1 MDNAIK
7 GEIRPPT
14 EIAGKKNKKGGNIA
28 LNVICALIALLLL
41 AVGFTV
47 SSVSQKPEGEQQLI
61 TGAKVLFRVDFSDLL
76 GIEKTETVTEQQAD
90 ADNTAEEDKPPL
102 VAPLYMLTVTET
114 QVNSLIVVLLIG
126 LFCFWLTRNLKVIPE
141 SKKQIVAEWIVE
153 KVTALVHGNMS
164 QEFTGFAPFITA
176 LISLSAISS
185 LTSLLGW
192 YPPTA
197 ELNTIVGWSV
207 IVFILITYEKL
218 RAGLFEYLK
227 GYTKPIFIMAP
238 LNLLGEI
245 ATPLSMTFR
254 HFGNVCSGLVISA
267 LLTKVL
273 TSASS
278 AIWGLLGVEGLLSQ
292 FAFLRVGIPAVFSLY
307 FDIFSGCL
315 QAFIFCMLTMINIY
329 LAYDDSMQTRREKA
343 EKKAKRLAKKKEK
356 ALAKESAG
364 SAPDA

>member
-7 GEIRPPT
+7 GEVRPPT
-14 EIAGKKNKKGGNIA
+14 AASAPKRKGKNIA
-28 LNVICALIALLLL
+28 LNLICALIALLLL

-47 SSVSQKPEGEQQLI
+47 SSVSQKAEGEQQLI

-76 GIEKTETVTEQQAD
+76 GIEKDEAVQPTD
-90 ADNTAEEDKPPL
+90 AESAEEDKQQL
-102 VAPLYMLTVTET
+102 VAPLYVLTVTET

-126 LFCFWLTRNLKVIPE
+126 LFCFWLTRGLKVIPE

-176 LISLSAISS
+176 LISLSALSS

-238 LNLLGEI
+238 LNVLGEI

-267 LLTKVL
+267 LLTSVL
-273 TSASS
+273 TKASS
-278 AIWGLLGVEGLLSQ
+278 AIWGLIGVEGWLAQ

-315 QAFIFCMLTMINIY
+315 QAFIFCMLTMMYI
-329 LAYDDSMQTRREKA
+329 ASAAESDS
-343 EKKAKRLAKKKEK
+343 
-356 ALAKESAG
+356 
-364 SAPDA
+364 